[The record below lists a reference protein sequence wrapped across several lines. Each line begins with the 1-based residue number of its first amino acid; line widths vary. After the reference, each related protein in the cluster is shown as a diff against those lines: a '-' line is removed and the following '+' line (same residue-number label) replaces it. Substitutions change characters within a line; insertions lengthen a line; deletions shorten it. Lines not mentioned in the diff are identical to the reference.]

1 MNDFDKPPSDGN
13 LPQGPPTTSPPG
25 VRIEGGRAQNTFG
38 RAELLP
44 GDPPGCLTGHLP
56 VRSHDMDA
64 EQKVREAKLRRMA
77 ERQGLHLQR
86 SRRRDRLALDY
97 DGYQLID
104 PRSNALVF
112 GELARHGFGAT
123 LDDIEVYLKQPRAD
137 RRPDRAVNNGQST
150 AVIVEWVQVPE
161 WANDLLLR
169 RRDEAELLVLPQR
182 VRDGRG
188 EYRDADLQGV
198 RALHAAGVRVDWAHG
213 ESDRTFISEYGA
225 GEVGA
230 VGMFVAQAL
239 AQENI
244 GEIYRWLLA
253 RVRQALGGHRHGPN
267 TAPFVIE
274 VDRVKIEGTRREIEG
289 LRVTG
294 HDERV
299 VDVAIAL
306 IRGEPPPK

>member
-1 MNDFDKPPSDGN
+1 
-13 LPQGPPTTSPPG
+13 
-25 VRIEGGRAQNTFG
+25 
-38 RAELLP
+38 
-44 GDPPGCLTGHLP
+44 
-56 VRSHDMDA
+56 MDA

-86 SRRRDRLALDY
+86 SRRRDPLALDY

-112 GELARHGFGAT
+112 GELAGHGFRAT
-123 LDDIEVYLKQPRAD
+123 LDDIEVYLKRPRAD
-137 RRPDRAVNNGQST
+137 HRPDRAMNSGRSA
-150 AVIVEWVQVPE
+150 AVIVDWVQVPG

-169 RRDEAELLVLPQR
+169 RRDEAELLILPQR

-198 RALHAAGVRVDWAHG
+198 RALHAAGVRVDWAHE

-239 AQENI
+239 AQESI

-253 RVRQALGGHRHGPN
+253 RVRQALGGHRHEPN
-267 TAPFVIE
+267 AAPFVIE
-274 VDRVKIEGTRREIEG
+274 VDRVKIEGNRREIEG
-289 LRVTG
+289 LRITG

-306 IRGEPPPK
+306 IQGEPPPK

>member
-1 MNDFDKPPSDGN
+1 
-13 LPQGPPTTSPPG
+13 
-25 VRIEGGRAQNTFG
+25 
-38 RAELLP
+38 
-44 GDPPGCLTGHLP
+44 
-56 VRSHDMDA
+56 MDA
-64 EQKVREAKLRRMA
+64 EQKVREARLRRMA
-77 ERQGLHLQR
+77 ERQGLHLQK
-86 SRRRDRLALDY
+86 SRRRDPLALDY
-97 DGYQLID
+97 DGYQLIH

-112 GELARHGFGAT
+112 GEVGGHGFAAT
-123 LDDIEVYLKQPRAD
+123 LDDIEVYLMRPRTD
-137 RRPDRAVNNGQST
+137 HRPDRALNNGQS

-169 RRDEAELLVLPQR
+169 RGNEAELLILPQR

-230 VGMFVAQAL
+230 VGMFVAQAF

-253 RVRQALGGHRHGPN
+253 RVRQALGGHRPGPN

-274 VDRVKIEGTRREIEG
+274 VDRIKIEGARREIEG

-299 VDVAIAL
+299 VDVAMAL
-306 IRGEPPPK
+306 VRGEPPPK

>member
-1 MNDFDKPPSDGN
+1 
-13 LPQGPPTTSPPG
+13 
-25 VRIEGGRAQNTFG
+25 
-38 RAELLP
+38 
-44 GDPPGCLTGHLP
+44 
-56 VRSHDMDA
+56 MDA

-77 ERQGLHLQR
+77 ARQGLHLQR
-86 SRRRDRLALDY
+86 SRRRDPLALDY

-112 GELARHGFGAT
+112 GELAGHGFGAT
-123 LDDIEVYLKQPRAD
+123 LDDIEVYLKQPRAN

-150 AVIVEWVQVPE
+150 AVLVEWVQVPE

-169 RRDEAELLVLPQR
+169 RRDEAELLILPQR

-253 RVRQALGGHRHGPN
+253 RVRQALGGHRHGQN

-274 VDRVKIEGTRREIEG
+274 VDRVRSRAP
-289 LRVTG
+289 
-294 HDERV
+294 
-299 VDVAIAL
+299 DV
-306 IRGEPPPK
+306 RSKG